1 MKLFIQIV
9 LVTVLLLNPVYAQTI
24 NFTYDANGNCTS
36 KRINGTQPDVKVTGD
51 TVVCKGTIAKF
62 TATGADSYVWAI
74 GGSSTSVSV
83 IADTTRTY
91 KVVGTN
97 NVSGCN
103 DTAYHLLRV
112 LSAPDSNAIWGDT
125 VATIYSIDTFNA
137 PVFAG
142 SNYQWTVTNGTIL
155 GGNSTPQIIVQWSGN
170 VGKGVVELYQSVNNQ
185 QCKGKT
191 VFHNVNIKDY
201 PASIETLNVLG
212 VLRVYPNPANAG
224 ANVLFTPTKI
234 SECQIIV
241 SGIDGRVIYRT
252 NLGAQASYSIFLEDS
267 LFLSSGTYSIK
278 IISEKGQVSEK
289 LVYIKQ

>member
-1 MKLFIQIV
+1 MKFF
-9 LVTVLLLNPVYAQTI
+9 VLLCILNFWGYYISAQTI
-24 NFTYDANGNCTS
+24 SLNYDANGNCTS
-36 KRINGTQPDVKVTGD
+36 KRINGTQPYVKVAGD
-51 TVVCKGTIAKF
+51 TVVCKGAIAKF
-62 TATGADSYVWAI
+62 TATGADSYVWSI
-74 GGSSTSVSV
+74 GGSSSAVSV

-91 KVVGTN
+91 TVVGTN
-97 NVSGCN
+97 SVSSCK
-103 DTAYHLLRV
+103 DTVYHLLRV
-112 LSAPDSNAIWGDT
+112 ISAPDSNAIWGDT

-142 SNYQWTVTNGTIL
+142 SNYHWTVTNGTIS
-155 GGNSTPQIIVQWSGN
+155 GGNSTPQIIVQWGGN

-185 QCKGKT
+185 QCNGKT

-212 VLRVYPNPANAG
+212 ILRVYPNPANAG
-224 ANVLFTPTKI
+224 ANVLFTPTRI
-234 SECQIIV
+234 GECQIIV
-241 SGIDGRVIYRT
+241 SGVDGRIIYRT